1 VDALKR
7 HPLAILVLMRRMF
20 TCQQIPKMMEL
31 KALLEAAVRE
41 HPELPAQERGN
52 LLGECDLILSFLMYN
67 DITRMSRLHRSASRQ
82 MTRPAVT
89 LRNSGSWTF
98 GSPSVLMMYYRA
110 PGELGKE
117 LAEMYECMP
126 HYYKITQGH
135 GQGAEL
141 VMDAEAAFM
150 QGHFE
155 RAVLLLERARV
166 RAASCGQEN
175 MALCCDFLALRLSLC
190 GQAGE
195 PFDFEARRA
204 ALLQRHDAVLLHLLE
219 SIEEELFGQFER
231 SMQSYIHSFDIAGLV
246 GGLYRIVQEN
256 EAVCRVL
263 LFGRRS
269 TELIHRMIA
278 YAHDL
283 SISAWRKTLKNASAD
298 ELEMLYLCLS
308 NGLLSVVLDGYD
320 RFDQQSVIRFVEQ
333 MYRQA
338 IAPFM

>member
-1 VDALKR
+1 MKTDARVKYTKMVLK
-7 HPLAILVLMRRMF
+7 
-20 TCQQIPKMMEL
+20 
-31 KALLEAAVRE
+31 KALLE
-41 HPELPAQERGN
+41 
-52 LLGECDLILSFLMYN
+52 LMQHKPVN
-67 DITRMSRLHRSASRQ
+67 
-82 MTRPAVT
+82 
-89 LRNSGSWTF
+89 
-98 GSPSVLMMYYRA
+98 
-110 PGELGKE
+110 
-117 LAEMYECMP
+117 
-126 HYYKITQGH
+126 KITVKEICER
-135 GQGAEL
+135 AEL
-141 VMDAEAAFM
+141 N
-150 QGHFE
+150 
-155 RAVLLLERARV
+155 RATFYAHY
-166 RAASCGQEN
+166 SDC
-175 MALCCDFLALRLSLC
+175 
-190 GQAGE
+190 
-195 PFDFEARRA
+195 FD
-204 ALLQRHDAVLLHLLE
+204 LLE

-231 SMQSYIHSFDIAGLV
+231 SMQSYTRSFDIAGLV

-338 IAPFM
+338 IAPFMKGVSENSQRTRTAGLLRCAASFFLEIRQYSCEKCLAQRKNPSLPVTS

>member
-1 VDALKR
+1 MKTDARVKYTKMVLK
-7 HPLAILVLMRRMF
+7 
-20 TCQQIPKMMEL
+20 
-31 KALLEAAVRE
+31 KALLE
-41 HPELPAQERGN
+41 
-52 LLGECDLILSFLMYN
+52 LMQHKPVN
-67 DITRMSRLHRSASRQ
+67 
-82 MTRPAVT
+82 
-89 LRNSGSWTF
+89 
-98 GSPSVLMMYYRA
+98 
-110 PGELGKE
+110 
-117 LAEMYECMP
+117 
-126 HYYKITQGH
+126 KITVKEICER
-135 GQGAEL
+135 AEL
-141 VMDAEAAFM
+141 N
-150 QGHFE
+150 
-155 RAVLLLERARV
+155 RATFYAHY
-166 RAASCGQEN
+166 SDC
-175 MALCCDFLALRLSLC
+175 
-190 GQAGE
+190 
-195 PFDFEARRA
+195 FD
-204 ALLQRHDAVLLHLLE
+204 LLE

-231 SMQSYIHSFDIAGLV
+231 SMQIYTRSFDIAGLV

-269 TELIHRMIA
+269 TELIHRMIT

>member
-1 VDALKR
+1 MEKLDARKRYTQMILK
-7 HPLAILVLMRRMF
+7 
-20 TCQQIPKMMEL
+20 Q
-31 KALLEAAVRE
+31 
-41 HPELPAQERGN
+41 
-52 LLGECDLILSFLMYN
+52 SFLKLLKEKPVN
-67 DITRMSRLHRSASRQ
+67 KIT
-82 MTRPAVT
+82 V
-89 LRNSGSWTF
+89 
-98 GSPSVLMMYYRA
+98 
-110 PGELGKE
+110 KE
-117 LAEMYECMP
+117 LCQLSQINRATFYT
-126 HYYKITQGH
+126 HYSDCF
-135 GQGAEL
+135 A
-141 VMDAEAAFM
+141 
-150 QGHFE
+150 
-155 RAVLLLERARV
+155 
-166 RAASCGQEN
+166 
-175 MALCCDFLALRLSLC
+175 
-190 GQAGE
+190 
-195 PFDFEARRA
+195 
-204 ALLQRHDAVLLHLLE
+204 LLE

-231 SMQSYIHSFDIAGLV
+231 SMQSYTRSFDIAGLV